1 MHYHLCFT
9 ILCNRPQ
16 RSPGTREAIKFDE
29 YMEGGIPDSLLKG
42 LGFSESGQP
51 DANEGSDPEGETATS
66 DSSLPHKDPTDDEVE
81 DEHEAVTRDD
91 DDDDY
96 DDYEERVPPKG
107 ARD

>member
-1 MHYHLCFT
+1 
-9 ILCNRPQ
+9 
-16 RSPGTREAIKFDE
+16 
-29 YMEGGIPDSLLKG
+29 MEGGIPDSLLKG

-51 DANEGSDPEGETATS
+51 DANEGSDPEGEAATP
-66 DSSLPHKDPTDDEVE
+66 DSSLLRKDPPTDNEVE
-81 DEHEAVTRDD
+81 DEVDEREAVTRDDD